1 MKKTLKGRRAEAYA
15 LSLPQFKKQIVKSK
29 KTYTR
34 KPKHKQQEVITAIY
48 SEVLRTI
55 YSSNYLEKTDG
66 V

>member
-34 KPKHKQQEVITAIY
+34 KPKHKQQEG
-48 SEVLRTI
+48 
-55 YSSNYLEKTDG
+55 NYCYI
-66 V
+66 

>member
-1 MKKTLKGRRAEAYA
+1 MNRKLKLRRLEAHS

-34 KPKHKQQEVITAIY
+34 KPKHKQQEVITTIY